1 MKSSLNINHDALFP
15 LSWFFTMV
23 TLHNVWVH
31 VQANPLFQVA
41 QPASSLK
48 YFETHLRK
56 ERHRLPTMKLLLY
69 VALFA
74 DLDPYQSVHHHHTGR
89 PCSPREVQLEKS
101 HYLQSAKLIECLGM
115 QEVSCLT
122 ASRLVV
128 LTRMSNVALHCLP
141 VTAPPSVLQLI
152 SGFFFVQSLP
162 LHESKGASSAC
173 GTLASF
179 QIPHF
184 KVFLFPP
191 GLQWSRFALLIIKKP
206 ISASGK

>member
-1 MKSSLNINHDALFP
+1 MKSSLNIHHDALFP

-23 TLHNVWVH
+23 TLRNVRVH

-69 VALFA
+69 LALFA

-152 SGFFFVQSLP
+152 SGFFFCAVTASARVKRRELSLW
-162 LHESKGASSAC
+162 HSGIISN
-173 GTLASF
+173 TSF
-179 QIPHF
+179 QGVYFSSWTP
-184 KVFLFPP
+184 VE
-191 GLQWSRFALLIIKKP
+191 QVCIIDNQK
-206 ISASGK
+206 AH